1 LAGNYRFV
9 NNRYGMGIHFS
20 NYPFGAICKELGE
33 FIIQSETKIET
44 SSYGMVIG
52 AGIASIIGINY
63 SKNK

>member
-1 LAGNYRFV
+1 
-9 NNRYGMGIHFS
+9 MGIHFS